1 MFTIILYC
9 VAGCLLALSFFKDR
23 QKTKAALRKAWKSFE
38 NILPPL
44 LTVLFIIG
52 ILLSILDAQ
61 TISSLLGAESGVI
74 GLTLAAVLGS
84 ITLIPGFVAFPLA
97 ASLLRAGAGYGQ
109 ITMFVTTLMMVGV
122 VTLPLE
128 IRYFGRKLAFRR
140 NGLALISAIMISLLI
155 GGLIA

>member
-52 ILLSILDAQ
+52 ILLSIMDAQ
-61 TISSLLGAESGVI
+61 TISNLLGAESGVI

-128 IRYFGRKLAFRR
+128 IKYFGRKLALRR
-140 NGLALISAIMISLLI
+140 NGLALISAVMISLLI

>member
-9 VAGCLLALSFFKDR
+9 VAGCLLGLSFFKDR

-38 NILPPL
+38 DILPPL

-128 IRYFGRKLAFRR
+128 SKYFGRKLALRR
-140 NGLALISAIMISLLI
+140 NGLALISAVMISLLI